1 MSTFILAYALCYV
14 KKQPRW
20 YHKDMRFHRVP
31 VMIGVGVVA
40 AFVGLGFWLHG
51 FVANTDMSVAQTLLL
66 LTTPGQPEPLKPPPP
81 PPFHYPDGGQ
91 TLMPD
96 YRLVALYGE
105 PNAPVLGALG
115 QQPMD
120 ATIARAKDIAAS
132 YQPYSTTPIMPA
144 LEIMATIASASP
156 TANNDYSNEVS
167 PSVLQPW
174 IDAARTAGVYVIL
187 DLQPGRAD
195 FLTQAKEYQSL
206 LSQPNVGLALDPE
219 WRVGPTQ
226 IPLQSRGS
234 VDISEV
240 NATADWLAT
249 LTAQD
254 KLPQK
259 LFILHQFRLSAI
271 TNRAA
276 LDTSHTNLAYVI
288 QMDGQG
294 AQSVKDSTWQTIL
307 QNAPANVQFGW
318 KNFYVKDSPTLTPQQ
333 TMALQ
338 PQPWYVSY
346 E

>member
-1 MSTFILAYALCYV
+1 
-14 KKQPRW
+14 
-20 YHKDMRFHRVP
+20 MRFDRVHTAI
-31 VMIGVGVVA
+31 VVGVVA
-40 AFVGLGFWLHG
+40 SAVGFGFWLHG
-51 FVANTDMSVAQTLLL
+51 FSVQPKTAVQTPLVI
-66 LTTPGQPEPLKPPPP
+66 TMPDQPQPLKPPPP
-81 PPFHYPDGGQ
+81 PPFRFPDGGQ
-91 TLMPD
+91 TLLPD

-105 PNAPVLGALG
+105 PDTPVLGALG

-120 ATIARAKDIAAS
+120 ATIARIKALATS
-132 YQPYSTTPIMPA
+132 YQPFSTAPIMPA

-167 PSVLQPW
+167 TGVLQPW
-174 IDAARTAGVYVIL
+174 IDAARAAGVYVIL

-195 FLTQAKEYQSL
+195 FLTQAKEYQGL
-206 LSQPNVGLALDPE
+206 LAQPMVGLALDPE

-226 IPLQSRGS
+226 VPLVSRGS

-259 LFILHQFRLSAI
+259 LFILHQFRLSAVA
-271 TNRAA
+271 NRAA
-276 LDTSHTNLAYVI
+276 LDTSHKNLAYVI

-294 AQSVKDSTWQTIL
+294 AQSVKNSTWQTIQ
-307 QNAPANVQFGW
+307 QNAPANALFGW
-318 KNFYVKDSPTLTPQQ
+318 KNFYVKDPTMLTPQQ

-338 PQPWYVSY
+338 PQPWYISY